1 LYFPDGEQNKQPRHG
16 KKLRKRRLTVIGG
29 AVAVVLVAGTGA
41 TLYATGTLS
50 SIIHPIDDYQGSSGD
65 TVQFTITE
73 GETGEEIATN
83 LAQAGIIKS
92 FDAFYKL
99 ILKSNPVFIPGVFE
113 LRAHMSAKDA
123 LAGLLNSDTRL
134 VNEVVIP
141 EGTILPK
148 VVSLLAAATSIPAS
162 DFEAVVKD
170 PKSLSLPGGAKT
182 AEGFLFPA
190 TYNFSPNM
198 TAREI
203 IEQMVARTLTALDK
217 AGVTADKRFEVITMA
232 SLVQKEA
239 GSNSDMYKVARVF
252 TNRLNE
258 SLWPSLLMESDATVA
273 YGTGNTDKINTTNA
287 QRADETNLYNTYVH
301 PGPLVAPI
309 SNPGDSAIDAVL
321 HPADG
326 KWLYFVAVNFDTGE
340 TVFSE
345 TLAQHEAAVAQS
357 QKWWRAHPE
366 YQ

>member
-1 LYFPDGEQNKQPRHG
+1 MYFPDGEQNKQPRHG
-16 KKLRKRRLTVIGG
+16 KKLRSRRVVVIASIVAVALVGGG
-29 AVAVVLVAGTGA
+29 AATLFATGA
-41 TLYATGTLS
+41 LS
-50 SIIHPIDDYQGSSGD
+50 SMIHPVDDYQGATGD
-65 TVQFTITE
+65 TVQFIIAE

-92 FDAFYKL
+92 FEAFYSL

-123 LAGLLNSDTRL
+123 LAALLNTDKRL
-134 VNEVVIP
+134 VNDVVIP
-141 EGTILPK
+141 EGTILSK
-148 VVSLLAAATSIPAS
+148 VVGILADATKLPAS
-162 DFEAVVKD
+162 DFESVVKD
-170 PKSLSLPGGAKT
+170 PKSLGLPDAAKT

-203 IEQMVARTLTALDK
+203 IAQMVARTMTALDK
-217 AGVTADKRFEVITMA
+217 AGVAENKRFEVITMA
-232 SLVQKEA
+232 SLVQKES
-239 GSNSDMYKVARVF
+239 GSVKDMYKVSRVF
-252 TNRLNE
+252 QNRLNPDMW
-258 SLWPSLLMESDATVA
+258 SSRLMESDATVA
-273 YGTGNTDKINTTNA
+273 YGTGNTNKIETTPA
-287 QRADETNLYNTYVH
+287 QRADESNPYNTYAH

-321 HPADG
+321 NPADG
-326 KWLYFVAVNFDTGE
+326 KWLFFVAVNFDTGE

-345 TLAQHEAAVAQS
+345 TMAQHEAAVKQS
-357 QKWWRAHPE
+357 QEWWRAHPE